1 MSAEPPVRH
10 NFYSDTQTRPGPG
23 MLAAVLEAEVGD
35 EQQFADPT
43 TRRLEERSA
52 ALLGKEA
59 AVFLPTGTMCNEIAI
74 RAHTEPGD
82 EVICERSSHIVV
94 MEGGGPAALSG
105 VMICALDGERG
116 MFTAEAVRAAVR
128 PVSRYMPRSRLV
140 AVEQTAN
147 LAGGSV
153 WPLEMLDEVAAA
165 AREDGLVL
173 HMDGARLLNAAVA
186 SGVSAARWARDM
198 DSVWLDFT
206 KGLGCPVGAVLAG
219 SREFIERAWRWKQQW
234 GGAMRQSGVLAA
246 MGLYALEHN
255 VERLADDHR
264 RAARIGRALAEMRLV
279 AAVAP
284 VETNIAVADLSYPE
298 ITAPRL
304 AADLR
309 RSGASISVLG
319 ERRIRIVT
327 HLDVDD
333 EDVDALLDALTPA
346 LA

>member
-43 TRRLEERSA
+43 TRRLEEECA

-74 RAHTEPGD
+74 RAHTQPGD

-105 VMICALDGERG
+105 VMVHALDGERG
-116 MFTAEAVRAAVR
+116 MFTADAVRAAVR
-128 PVSRYMPRSRLV
+128 PASRYMPRSRLA

-153 WPLEMLDEVAAA
+153 WPLAMLDEVAAA
-165 AREDGLVL
+165 GREAGVAL

-186 SGVSAARWARDM
+186 TGVSAARWARDM

-219 SREFIERAWRWKQQW
+219 SREFIDRAWRWKQQW

-264 RAARIGRALAEMRLV
+264 RAARIGRALSEMRLV
-279 AAVAP
+279 EEVAP
-284 VETNIAVADLSYPE
+284 VETNIAVADLSHPE

-309 RSGASISVLG
+309 RSGASVSVLG

-333 EDVDALLDALTPA
+333 DDVDALLGALTAA
-346 LA
+346 LS

>member
-1 MSAEPPVRH
+1 
-10 NFYSDTQTRPGPG
+10 

-43 TRRLEERSA
+43 TRRLEEESA

-128 PVSRYMPRSRLV
+128 PISRYMPRSRLV
-140 AVEQTAN
+140 SVEQTAN

-186 SGVSAARWARDM
+186 TGVSAARWSRDM

-219 SREFIERAWRWKQQW
+219 SREFIDRAWRWKQQW

-246 MGLYALEHN
+246 MGLYALENN

-264 RAARIGRALAEMRLV
+264 RAARIGRALSKMRLV

-284 VETNIAVADLSYPE
+284 VETNIAVADLAYPE

-304 AADLR
+304 AETLR

-327 HLDVDD
+327 HIDVNDN
-333 EDVDALLDALTPA
+333 DVEALLQALTAA

>member
-43 TRRLEERSA
+43 TRRLEEECA

-74 RAHTEPGD
+74 RAHTQPGD

-105 VMICALDGERG
+105 VMIHALDGERG
-116 MFTAEAVRAAVR
+116 MFTADAVRAAVR
-128 PVSRYMPRSRLV
+128 PASRYMPRSRLA

-165 AREDGLVL
+165 AREAGLSL

-186 SGVSAARWARDM
+186 TGVSAARWARDM

-219 SREFIERAWRWKQQW
+219 SREFIDRAWRWKQQW

-246 MGLYALEHN
+246 MGLYALENN

-264 RAARIGRALAEMRLV
+264 RAARIGRALSEMRLV
-279 AAVAP
+279 EEVAP
-284 VETNIAVADLSYPE
+284 VETNIAVADLSHPE

-309 RSGASISVLG
+309 RSGASVSVLG

-333 EDVDALLDALTPA
+333 DDVDALLGALTPA
-346 LA
+346 LS

>member
-1 MSAEPPVRH
+1 MSTEGPVRR
-10 NFYSDTQTRPGPG
+10 NFYSDTQTRPSPG

-52 ALLGKEA
+52 ALLGKES

-74 RAHTEPGD
+74 RAHTQPGD

-105 VMICALDGERG
+105 VMIHALDGERG
-116 MFTAEAVRAAVR
+116 MFTADAVRAALR
-128 PVSRYMPRSRLV
+128 PASRYMPRSRLV

-153 WPLEMLDEVAAA
+153 WPLQMLDEVAAA
-165 AREDGLVL
+165 GREAGLAL
-173 HMDGARLLNAAVA
+173 HMDGARLLNAAAA
-186 SGVSAARWARDM
+186 SGGSAARQGRDM
-198 DSVWLDFT
+198 DSVWLDLT

-219 SREFIERAWRWKQQW
+219 SGEFIERAWRWKQQW

-246 MGLYALEHN
+246 MGLYALDNN

-264 RAARIGRALAEMRLV
+264 RATRIGRALAGMRLV
-279 AAVAP
+279 AKTAP
-284 VETNIAVADLSYPE
+284 VETNIVVADLAYPE
-298 ITAPRL
+298 MTAPRL
-304 AADLR
+304 AETLR
-309 RSGASISVLG
+309 RAGASISVLG

-333 EDVDALLDALTPA
+333 DDTDALLEALTAA

>member
-43 TRRLEERSA
+43 TLRLEERSA

-128 PVSRYMPRSRLV
+128 PASRYMPRSRLV
-140 AVEQTAN
+140 SVEQTAN

-165 AREDGLVL
+165 AREDDLVL

-186 SGVSAARWARDM
+186 TGVSAARWARDM

-219 SREFIERAWRWKQQW
+219 SREFIDRAWRWKQQW

-246 MGLYALEHN
+246 MGLYALENN

-264 RAARIGRALAEMRLV
+264 RAARIGRALSEMRLV

-304 AADLR
+304 AETLR

-333 EDVDALLDALTPA
+333 DDVDALLDALTPA